1 MYLLTNL
8 RGIRALDL
16 EREHCTEAAR
26 PEVHRMAA
34 WRKEGSP
41 ACTTWR
47 GTAIA
52 RTAIVST
59 AIYLIAR
66 ACEGWSLSEGCE
78 TFLTAG
84 CSESHCARALAF
96 SECALPRSAS
106 VSTPCGTPVQVR
118 GGLDVGVGVDVG
130 EWALR
135 GSGQGASGRA
145 WGRACECVG

>member
-1 MYLLTNL
+1 M
-8 RGIRALDL
+8 
-16 EREHCTEAAR
+16 
-26 PEVHRMAA
+26 
-34 WRKEGSP
+34 
-41 ACTTWR
+41 
-47 GTAIA
+47 
-52 RTAIVST
+52 
-59 AIYLIAR
+59 IAR

-118 GGLDVGVGVDVG
+118 GGLDVGVGFDVG

-145 WGRACECVG
+145 WGRACECVGCGPLCLDELEGVEGREGAAHVAQGLDAREQDEDGVGRVHLVGVSSG